1 MQIML
6 AKLLS
11 RAAAL
16 QSRAV
21 PVSRFEFHEVLSE
34 GVQASN
40 LDGLALARELW
51 RAVFPMGQATEASP
65 PDSVVDFPA
74 LWFAHNPDKA
84 TSTPDAATADVW
96 LVRGRTTGTF
106 LLENSEGKNQTLDPQ
121 SIRAGRLLI
130 LRTETAVQDISSYT
144 RGKSMGPARAAF
156 IGALIKR
163 KRVFFEAG
171 AATILL
177 GVFGLA
183 SSLYTMQ
190 VYDRVIP
197 LSGYATLVVLT
208 VGVLVALLMELLIRQ
223 VRASMTERVCKVI
236 DYELSDMLF
245 AKALSI
251 RLDKRPKS
259 VGTFASQIRH
269 FEFIRN
275 FLTSTSLLV
284 IADIPLGL
292 LFIAVIGVIAGP
304 IALLPLLAIPLA
316 LAAGLSFRGKIWAL
330 NKVHIEESNH
340 KNGLLIEAIDGV
352 ESLKAAGAE
361 WKVQAQ
367 WNGLTRLLA
376 DKELD
381 LRLINTFATQLTQSV
396 HQLTYIAVIAAGAFA
411 VINGDLTMGG
421 LIACSIISGRALQPI
436 AQLPSVLAQWQASE
450 VSLQAL
456 DYIMALPDDRE
467 KGSQLILPESCQ
479 GNLSLKA
486 ASFNYDDDQVVLEI
500 PQLQIN
506 QAERVAI
513 VGAVGCG
520 KSTLLK
526 ILAGLYWPTQGR
538 CFLDNIEMTQIAPEF
553 VRENIGY
560 LPQDIRLFKGT
571 LRDNLSLGLPT
582 PTDAT
587 ILRAATACGL
597 ISAISKHPKG
607 LDLPIQE
614 GGRGLSGGQKQ
625 LVGLA
630 RMLIAKPRVL
640 LLDEP
645 TASMDNEIEA
655 FVLKHLFE
663 DLPKHTTV
671 VMATHKAGV
680 LRYVDR
686 IIVLGNNTILVDG
699 PRDAVL
705 AKLQSLQNQ
714 PPAAGSASLPGS
726 VS

>member
-1 MQIML
+1 MTISQPTL

-21 PVSRFEFHEVLSE
+21 PVSRFEFHELLADSVSAE
-34 GVQASN
+34 A
-40 LDGLALARELW
+40 LDSIGLARELW
-51 RAVFPMGQATEASP
+51 RNVFPLGEAIEASP
-65 PDSVVDFPA
+65 ADSVVSFPA
-74 LWFAHNPDKA
+74 LWF
-84 TSTPDAATADVW
+84 TSGEGVEAEVSW
-96 LVRGRTTGTF
+96 LVRGRTTGSF
-106 LLENSEGKNQTLDPQ
+106 LLENSEGLTKSFTPEQ
-121 SIRAGRLLI
+121 IRSGRLLI
-130 LRTETAVQDISSYT
+130 LRAEPSKQDLSGYL
-144 RGKSMGPARAAF
+144 RGRTMGPARAAF

-163 KRVFFEAG
+163 KRIFIEAG

-197 LSGYATLVVLT
+197 LSGYATLAVLT
-208 VGVLVALLMELLIRQ
+208 VGVIVALIMELLIRQ
-223 VRASMTERVCKVI
+223 VRASLTERACKVI

-292 LFIAVIGVIAGP
+292 LFIAAIGIIAGP

-316 LAAGLSFRGKIWAL
+316 LAAGLSFRGRIWAL
-330 NKVHIEESNH
+330 NKVHIEESNE

-367 WNGLTRLLA
+367 WNSLTRLLA

-381 LRLINTFATQLTQSV
+381 LRLINTLATQLTQSV
-396 HQLTYIAVIAAGAFA
+396 HQLTYVAVIAAGAFA
-411 VINGDLTMGG
+411 VINGNLTMGG

-456 DYIMALPDDRE
+456 DAIMALPDDRE
-467 KGSQLILPESCQ
+467 KGAQLVLPERCQ
-479 GNLSLKA
+479 GSLSLK
-486 ASFNYDDDQVVLEI
+486 SVKFSYEPDQPVLEI
-500 PQLQIN
+500 PQLMVN
-506 QAERVAI
+506 QAERIAV
-513 VGAVGCG
+513 VGPVGCG

-526 ILAGLYWPTQGR
+526 VLAGLYRPSEGQS
-538 CFLDNIEMTQIAPEF
+538 FLDNIEMWQIAPEF
-553 VRENIGY
+553 VREHIGY
-560 LPQDIRLFKGT
+560 LPQEIRLFKGT
-571 LRDNLSLGLPT
+571 LRDNLALGLPT

-587 ILRAATACGL
+587 ILKAASACGL
-597 ISAISKHPKG
+597 ASTISRHPKG

-625 LVGLA
+625 LVGLT
-630 RMLIAKPRVL
+630 RMLIAKPKVL

-663 DLPKHTTV
+663 ELPKDTTV
-671 VMATHKAGV
+671 VMATHKSGV

-686 IIVLGNNTILVDG
+686 IIVLGNGKVLVDG
-699 PRDAVL
+699 PRDMVL
-705 AKLQSLQNQ
+705 GKLQSLQSQ
-714 PPAAGSASLPGS
+714 AAANAGSLPGGAA
-726 VS
+726 